1 MDRSDC
7 RTTSGGP
14 EGTCPAGG
22 LQDGTGRIVWR
33 RSPVPPALAALVAA
47 VFIAVPARS
56 ASANAAR
63 SLTPAPAISPVPVL
77 VPGAV
82 APDERLRAI
91 VALIDQTRAR
101 SAAPGLRDEERD
113 ALADLSWAQ
122 VDEALE
128 DPLLRERAQRDPVF
142 LRAQARLL
150 MDDGEDEEALGVL
163 ERLRTIAPED
173 PETHRLLALGF
184 MGLGRAQEAV
194 EGCRRALALG
204 SGSGAEVRAH
214 LAYALSVA
222 GRREEGLAESA
233 RAIAADPT
241 AYLGHFVRGWILG
254 ELGRREEERLEYLEA
269 VRLERDDPDLW
280 AQLARSWEEAGE
292 SGRARE
298 AWREVVRIDPSDEDA
313 AGKLKAQP

>member
-1 MDRSDC
+1 MSVC
-7 RTTSGGP
+7 
-14 EGTCPAGG
+14 
-22 LQDGTGRIVWR
+22 R
-33 RSPVPPALAALVAA
+33 RSPVPPSLAALVAA
-47 VFIAVPARS
+47 VFIAVPAKS
-56 ASANAAR
+56 ATANAAR
-63 SLTPAPAISPVPVL
+63 TLPPVPAISPVPIL
-77 VPGAV
+77 VPVAV

-101 SAAPGLRDEERD
+101 STAPGLCDEERD
-113 ALADLSWAQ
+113 ALADLAWAQ

-173 PETHRLLALGF
+173 PETHRMLALGF

-194 EGCRRALALG
+194 EGYRRALALG
-204 SGSGAEVRAH
+204 GGAGADVRAH
-214 LAYALSVA
+214 LAYALAVA

-233 RAIAADPT
+233 RAIAADPR

-254 ELGRREEERLEYLEA
+254 ELGRSEEERREYLEA
-269 VRLERDDPDLW
+269 VKFERDDADLW

-292 SGRARE
+292 RDRALA
-298 AWREVVRIDPSDEDA
+298 AWGEVARIDPSDEEA
-313 AGKLKAQP
+313 AAKLKARP